1 MDMFKKELLTIVS
14 GSFLLW
20 KGQTIMKNRNDQKKY
35 PKTTSG
41 FQGTYYFLSN
51 FYPAP
56 VSYMGQIY
64 ANSEAAF
71 QAQKTLSAKER
82 QRFGMFR
89 MHSAA
94 EAKKLGKKLE
104 LRPDWEK
111 IKLQC
116 MYEICMCKF
125 MQNPDLRKAL
135 LDTGSCILVEENT
148 WGDSFWG
155 TVNGYGE
162 NQLGQILMDIRAKLQ
177 WDLTIVNTQYV

>member
-35 PKTTSG
+35 PKTISG

-89 MHSAA
+89 MHWSSVPTGKRLNCSVCMKSVCVNLCRIQIFVKHYWILAVA
-94 EAKKLGKKLE
+94 FWLKKIPGVI
-104 LRPDWEK
+104 P
-111 IKLQC
+111 
-116 MYEICMCKF
+116 
-125 MQNPDLRKAL
+125 
-135 LDTGSCILVEENT
+135 S
-148 WGDSFWG
+148 
-155 TVNGYGE
+155 GE
-162 NQLGQILMDIRAKLQ
+162 Q
-177 WDLTIVNTQYV
+177 